1 MLAKNATSINYFRK
15 YPSTRDPY
23 IYGTLHETSRDSH
36 RCNEIPLRNHHVCT
50 IHPPP
55 PLRVMT
61 SRHAPRPSIQIK
73 QTDHRSFFF
82 NFLFPSPS
90 FPCLSIISI
99 GRIEVSSLER
109 ISIYGN
115 WSRHQDR

>member
-36 RCNEIPLRNHHVCT
+36 RCNEIPPLRNHHVCT

-55 PLRVMT
+55 PSDDLSTRT
-61 SRHAPRPSIQIK
+61 STIHPDKANRSPFLLFQFPLSLHLFSLFIDYFDREN
-73 QTDHRSFFF
+73 RSFVARAD
-82 NFLFPSPS
+82 LY
-90 FPCLSIISI
+90 L
-99 GRIEVSSLER
+99 R
-109 ISIYGN
+109 
-115 WSRHQDR
+115 